1 MSKALVIAR
10 REIVEKKFVFL
21 TAVIGAI
28 LPFLT
33 TLLPM
38 ARNWSAQ
45 GMVSMTA
52 SILATGLALGLA
64 LVGGASMIGR
74 ELAERRLSFYFARPI
89 GAASIWFGKLG
100 AALFILIVAPAIVLA
115 PALLFAGDQW
125 RTFGGGLGQMTGGI
139 ALFSVL
145 LLCASHL
152 VSTFVRSRS
161 VLIIVDFALAAA
173 AGFAIPMMVR
183 PLWDGMAMH
192 SITILAWVLIGA
204 FMLAVFIGGAWQVA
218 DGRTDRRRSHAALS
232 RGFWTVM
239 GVVLLGSALWVT
251 WVVSAKPS
259 SIGMQT
265 DIVPAKQGNWV
276 LLSGQA
282 PHRSDYFS
290 GFVYDLSSGRYIRV
304 SGIDLLWHN
313 GKFTR
318 DGRTAVIRQRLGGGR
333 ASNAELVLVPL
344 AGDGKPMETGLITD
358 WRTPLVVSDDA
369 KRVAYVENDVFTVY
383 DVPSKRSLASV
394 RSAVIHEPL
403 WMYFVSPDVLRIY
416 SLDRREHEQQLG
428 MFELDVR
435 TKAINKT
442 GELQAQAAG
451 GFLTVSADSS
461 KMLYRAY
468 AKGDTAPE
476 PLILA
481 DARTGARMMAVPR
494 VEGEHISGATL
505 LADGTVFTPTI
516 RDGKVTARVFGSNGA
531 LLREIPLGDGS
542 RAFVAAELTGNRVV
556 VGTSSDDVR
565 QHAVTQVIDVN
576 SGRILRRT
584 DTLGVW
590 GGDFERDPRRGT
602 PTAQQLL
609 PAMTHDAVISWD
621 PLTGET
627 KEIAKRVRDT
637 RSRAELLNRQ

>member
-10 REIVEKKFVFL
+10 REIAEKKFVFL

-52 SILATGLALGLA
+52 SILATGLALSLA
-64 LVGGASMIGR
+64 IVGGASMIGR

-89 GAASIWFGKLG
+89 GAGSIWFGKLG
-100 AALFILIVAPAIVLA
+100 AALFIVIAAPVIVLA

-125 RTFGGGLGQMTGGI
+125 RTFGGGQWQMIGGI
-139 ALFSVL
+139 TLLSVL

-161 VLIIVDFALAAA
+161 VLIILDFVLAAA
-173 AGFAIPMMVR
+173 AGFAISMMVR
-183 PLWDGMAMH
+183 PLWNGMAVQ
-192 SITILAWVLIGA
+192 SISILTWVLIGA
-204 FMLAVFIGGAWQVA
+204 FVLAVFLGGAWQVA
-218 DGRTDRRRSHAALS
+218 DGRTDRKRSHAALS

-239 GVVLLGSALWVT
+239 GVVLIGSALWVT

-265 DIVPAKQGNWV
+265 DIVPAKEGNWV

-282 PHRSDYFS
+282 PGRSDYFS

-313 GKFTR
+313 GTFTH
-318 DGRTAVIRQRLGGGR
+318 DGKTAVIRQRLGGGR
-333 ASNAELVLVPL
+333 ASQAELVLIPL
-344 AGDGKPMETGLITD
+344 AGNGKPMETGLITS
-358 WRTPLVVSDDA
+358 WRAPLVVSDDA
-369 KRVAYVENDVFTVY
+369 KRVAYVENGVFTVY
-383 DVPSKRSLASV
+383 DIPSKRSLASV

-403 WMYFVSPDVLRIY
+403 SMYFVSPDVLRIY
-416 SLDRREHEQQLG
+416 SMNKQGREQQVWI
-428 MFELDVR
+428 FELDVR
-435 TKAINKT
+435 TKVINKT
-442 GELQAQAAG
+442 GELRTQAAG
-451 GFLTVSADSS
+451 GLLTVSADGS
-461 KMLYRAY
+461 KMLYRAFT
-468 AKGDTAPE
+468 KGDAAPE

-481 DARTGARMMAVPR
+481 DARTGARIMAVPR
-494 VEGEHISGATL
+494 VEGAHISGATL
-505 LADGTVFTPTI
+505 LADGTVFAPTI

-531 LLREIPLGDGS
+531 LLREIPLGAGA

-556 VGTSSDDVR
+556 AGTTSDDVR
-565 QHAVTQVIDVN
+565 QRSITYVIDVG

-584 DTLGVW
+584 DKLGIY
-590 GGDFERDPRRGT
+590 GGDFERDPRRGA
-602 PTAQQLL
+602 PSAQQLL
-609 PAMTHDAVISWD
+609 PAMTHDAVLSWD

-637 RSRAELLNRQ
+637 RSRAELLNR